1 MLLGRAFLHINSILI
16 SIIRI
21 ECVIQ
26 GERYEILDLETR
38 KTLAI
43 FLTIWTRNMFVLC
56 LKCTPEF

>member
-43 FLTIWTRNMFVLC
+43 FLTI
-56 LKCTPEF
+56 